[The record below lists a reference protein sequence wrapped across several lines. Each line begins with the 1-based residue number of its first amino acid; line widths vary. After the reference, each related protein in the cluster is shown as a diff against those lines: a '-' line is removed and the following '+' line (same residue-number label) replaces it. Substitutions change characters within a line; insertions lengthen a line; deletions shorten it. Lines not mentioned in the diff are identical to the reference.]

1 MQITYLIFTLYIFRL
16 KRNNNLMYPI
26 VPATLVHAG
35 GGERERAR
43 QKTELQISIGVKEKI
58 I

>member
-1 MQITYLIFTLYIFRL
+1 MYITSLIFTLYMCQLMRY
-16 KRNNNLMYPI
+16 KNLMYPI
-26 VPATLVHAG
+26 VLATFVHVG
-35 GGERERAR
+35 GGGERAR

>member
-1 MQITYLIFTLYIFRL
+1 MYITSLLYQLMRYE
-16 KRNNNLMYPI
+16 NLMYPI
-26 VPATLVHAG
+26 VLATFVHVG
-35 GGERERAR
+35 GGGERAR